1 MQKFEAAVA
10 VGFSHAQIDPQVETL
25 DDAAVVVLA
34 CLEIVHQQLLVV
46 AKGAD
51 EFLHRVELAAHRAGA
66 PFAQIPPR
74 PVRAVVLP
82 KGVKGFL

>member
-1 MQKFEAAVA
+1 MKPMKRLEQQPTQ
-10 VGFSHAQIDPQVETL
+10 GTTDP
-25 DDAAVVVLA
+25 AYAVVVLA